1 MAKHRR
7 RGRTRKHGG
16 SQKKR
21 SIRGADYPRPPAG
34 LRPEHVRNDPSRQ
47 LTPGA
52 YVDKEEM
59 VPGAYVDLNLLVRA
73 PETVMGVPNQLLICG
88 SPKSWWDA
96 ESYGDIEPG
105 SS

>member
-21 SIRGADYPRPPAG
+21 SIRGVDYPRPPAG

-47 LTPGA
+47 DMPGA

-59 VPGAYVDLNLLVRA
+59 VPGAYVDVNLL
-73 PETVMGVPNQLLICG
+73 MGVPNQLFICG